1 MVQQR
6 VSKQNSSSKKQDT
19 SQNKSNAHQETPEI
33 APDMNI
39 DNLTPDNIIH
49 LQRTFGN
56 AYVVKMLQRK
66 QSTTI
71 NPSATVSTDNS
82 IQRAGG
88 TRSIHDQEHTVD
100 DPGINDLI
108 GTVGDFVGTNP
119 TEGLSIMGGDNGT
132 GNSLTGTGSSDAV
145 STGASVVSILT
156 GLAGTGMGTY
166 NLVQNARMHKQANEA
181 LKQYKTDYKSGGALG
196 TGDKELFATVE
207 LLKRKKSDAIKG
219 EWENAGNII
228 GGISGMVNGIAGL
241 ISGATAALVAGVAFG
256 VGAGLNAIIGTISAI
271 RDFVSAGKRAKTQ
284 KEIGRVRAAY
294 TELYGGLG
302 TKVGT
307 MKEVNTRRQT
317 KVDKLNLEN
326 QDHMEV
332 VVKKSDDI
340 LEANTQLDEKRQA
353 YEEETGLSKRQ
364 TLIAD
369 IMLLKKKISTLE
381 QERLD
386 ALKEAQKKEQ
396 QAQDIAQE
404 IVGTATEISDAE
416 QKYDEYGKMITALTT
431 AERKQGFGGKIA
443 SGVINLVGAAG
454 GAALLAATLGAAA
467 AAGPVGWILSGV
479 ALVGVIGYAV
489 GMHIKRVIRKKNV
502 VRMKQEISLVASYI
516 STGRLPSGGTLPDGY
531 TPGTD
536 ENARKGD
543 MWHRS
548 MFPTD
553 EKKGW
558 FNKLISKKRSGT
570 MTMQERIDLITNYLG
585 KYDKEAQGDVIA
597 TGFIKALAPGTD
609 GDQEVQNPAYSDDL
623 PDNLKSTTPQTVPLR
638 DLNMGLLAHFF
649 KDKATEMKE
658 SLLSA
663 DPDKSEA
670 AKTLLKKK
678 LKLGD

>member
-6 VSKQNSSSKKQDT
+6 VSKQNSNSKKQDA
-19 SQNKSNAHQETPEI
+19 SQNKSSGYQETPEI

-66 QSTTI
+66 QSTAI

-100 DPGINDLI
+100 DPGVNDLV

-132 GNSLTGTGSSDAV
+132 GNSLTGAGSSDAV

-156 GLAGTGMGTY
+156 GLVGTGMGTY
-166 NLVQNARMHKQANEA
+166 NLVQNARAHKQAKEA
-181 LKQYKTDYKSGGALG
+181 LKQHKANYKGTD
-196 TGDKELFATVE
+196 TVPGDTELFATVE

-219 EWENAGNII
+219 EWENAGNIV
-228 GGISGMVNGIAGL
+228 GGISGLVNGISGL
-241 ISGATAALVAGVAFG
+241 IAGATAALVAGVAFG
-256 VGAGLNAIIGTISAI
+256 VGAGLNAIVGTISAI

-294 TELYGGLG
+294 AELYGGLG
-302 TKVGT
+302 TKAGA
-307 MKEVNTRRQT
+307 MKNLNTSRQGML
-317 KVDKLNLEN
+317 DKLTEENVELLE
-326 QDHMEV
+326 QVDT
-332 VVKKSDDI
+332 KSDSI
-340 LEANTQLDEKRQA
+340 VAANTELDEKRQQV
-353 YEEETGLSKRQ
+353 EEEESIPKRQ

-369 IMLLKKKISTLE
+369 IMLLKSKIDRES
-381 QERLD
+381 QERL
-386 ALKEAQKKEQ
+386 ALVEEANKKEQ
-396 QAQDIAQE
+396 EAQRVGQLIADSANE
-404 IVGTATEISDAE
+404 IADTE
-416 QKYDEYGKMITALTT
+416 QKYEEYGKMITALTT
-431 AERKQGFGGKIA
+431 AERKQGYGGKI
-443 SGVINLVGAAG
+443 GTGIVNLVGAAG

-467 AAGPVGWILSGV
+467 AAGPVGWILSGI

-489 GMHIKRVIRKKNV
+489 GMHIKRKIRESNV
-502 VRMKQEISLVASYI
+502 KRMKQEISLVASYI
-516 STGRLPSGGTLPDGY
+516 ATGRLPAGGTLPDGY
-531 TPGTD
+531 TAGAD

-543 MWHRS
+543 MWHRV

-558 FNKLISKKRSGT
+558 FNKLISKKRSGK
-570 MTMQERIDLITNYLG
+570 MTMQERVDLITNYLG

-597 TGFIKALAPGTD
+597 AGFIKALAPGTD

-623 PDNLKSTTPQTVPLR
+623 PDNLKTTTPKMVALR
-638 DLNMGLLAHFF
+638 DLNVGLLAHFF
-649 KDKATEMKE
+649 KGKAGDMQEA
-658 SLLSA
+658 LLST
-663 DPDKSEA
+663 DPDKSGD
-670 AKTLLKKK
+670 AKALLKKK